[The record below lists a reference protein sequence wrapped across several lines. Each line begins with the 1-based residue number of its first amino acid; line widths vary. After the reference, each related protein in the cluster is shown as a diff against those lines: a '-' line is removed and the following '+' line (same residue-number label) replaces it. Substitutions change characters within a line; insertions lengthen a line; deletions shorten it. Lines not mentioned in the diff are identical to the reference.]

1 MVRFRRFIPHDGRSS
16 AAAAGAR
23 NQTMATVSA
32 RSMTFAIYADQGCGG
47 VALIMLASS

>member
-16 AAAAGAR
+16 AAAAAK

-32 RSMTFAIYADQGCGG
+32 RSMTFAISADQGCGG